1 MSAICDLPTVPLVVS
16 TLSGL
21 LGRQITVSKADVTEH
36 SAPHLVVEYHMNPGD
51 HLGAAFVIDLEF
63 AALLGGALAL
73 IPAGGVKEMV
83 AENDIGEG
91 CLDAMREVLNVCAC
105 IFVSTADGSP
115 SRLISIFEPGDAIPD
130 EMTSLMNSA
139 PHRID
144 YTVEVEG
151 YGSGVLSM
159 MTR

>member
-21 LGRQITVSKADVTEH
+21 LGRQTTVSKAETTDRT
-36 SAPHLVVEYHMNPGD
+36 APHIVVEYHMNQTD
-51 HLGAAFVIDLEF
+51 QLGAAFVIDLEF

-83 AENDIGEG
+83 AEGDIGEG

-115 SRLISIFEPGDAIPD
+115 SRLISISEPGDTIPD
-130 EMTSLMNSA
+130 AVATLMSS
-139 PHRID
+139 PMHRTD
-144 YTVEVEG
+144 YLIEVEG
-151 YGSGVLSM
+151 YGSGVVSM
-159 MTR
+159 MTQ

>member
-21 LGRQITVSKADVTEH
+21 LGRQTTVSKADVTEH

-91 CLDAMREVLNVCAC
+91 CLDAMREVLHLRVDGRRVPLSSNLDLRTRGRHPRRDDV
-105 IFVSTADGSP
+105 ADELG
-115 SRLISIFEPGDAIPD
+115 A
-130 EMTSLMNSA
+130 A
-139 PHRID
+139 
-144 YTVEVEG
+144 
-151 YGSGVLSM
+151 
-159 MTR
+159 